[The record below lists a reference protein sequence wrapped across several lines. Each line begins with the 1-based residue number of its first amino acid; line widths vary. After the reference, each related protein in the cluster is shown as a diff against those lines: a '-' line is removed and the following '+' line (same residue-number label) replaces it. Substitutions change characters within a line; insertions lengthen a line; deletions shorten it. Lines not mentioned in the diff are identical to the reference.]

1 MFDKIKSVAI
11 VGCVLVLSACATT
24 NSNPSDSFN
33 EERESVKV
41 LLMEPDVEMRYSK
54 VGSMELRADWSEVA
68 LENFRGSIIRQLE
81 STGEDVIEFKDISGT
96 VGDVEQLLLLNEQ
109 VAEAMGQHFV
119 MIGAVPFKGRLPHKT
134 NENRMSYTLGEGA
147 KALKAGTD
155 ADYAAFL
162 TSRSVIESGGS
173 IFAKI
178 AIGAVTGYVPA
189 LSGFRGAYISL
200 VDLETGE
207 VVWLK
212 ANLAS
217 AFAGDPRSKDNTDAV
232 VDKLM
237 ENSPFK
243 DDVADTTKK

>member
-1 MFDKIKSVAI
+1 MFDKIKIMWAT
-11 VGCVLVLSACATT
+11 GCVMALSACATT
-24 NSNPSDSFN
+24 SSNPSDSFN

-41 LLMEPDVEMRYSK
+41 LLMEPDVEMRYTAI
-54 VGSMELRADWSEVA
+54 GSTELRADWTEAA
-68 LENFRGSIIRQLE
+68 LNNFRNSIVEQLK
-81 STGEDVIEFKDISGT
+81 STGEDVVEFSDISGS

-119 MIGAVPFKGRLPHKT
+119 MIGAVPFQGPLPHKT
-134 NENRMSYTLGEGA
+134 DDNRMSYTLGDSA
-147 KALKAGTD
+147 KMLKSSTD

-178 AIGAVTGYVPA
+178 AIGAVTGYAPA

-200 VDLETGE
+200 VDLDTGE

-217 AFAGDPRSKDNTDAV
+217 AFAGDPRSQENTDAV
-232 VDKLM
+232 VGKLM
-237 ENSPFK
+237 KNSPFN
-243 DDVADTTKK
+243 DDVADASQE